1 MLRYIILMIIFK
13 PGYGNENVAIPWY
26 ASARNF
32 STCRLRGS
40 GARMAAAGKPPD
52 NLCLPADAE
61 NFAALREQDGVPRG
75 LAQVDDG
82 LQRQRGRGHGE
93 SRLEVSEVGFV
104 PDMTKRVRNAV
115 EVQTKNLLRGIE
127 RQPAA
132 PAAIQ
137 PPRPH

>member
-40 GARMAAAGKPPD
+40 GARMAASGKRPD

-61 NFAALREQDGVPRG
+61 NFAALREHDGVPRG
-75 LAQVDDG
+75 LAQVDEG
-82 LQRQRGRGHGE
+82 LQPQRGRGHGAA
-93 SRLEVSEVGFV
+93 RPGGARVGVV
-104 PDMTKRVRNAV
+104 PDMTKSGR
-115 EVQTKNLLRGIE
+115 TT
-127 RQPAA
+127 
-132 PAAIQ
+132 
-137 PPRPH
+137 PHLHYATP

>member
-13 PGYGNENVAIPWY
+13 PAYGNENVAIPWY

-40 GARMAAAGKPPD
+40 GARMAAAGKRPD

-61 NFAALREQDGVPRG
+61 NFAALREQDGVPPG

-93 SRLEVSEVGFV
+93 SRLEGSEGGFV
-104 PDMTKRVRNAV
+104 PDITKRLRNPGDGPTAR
-115 EVQTKNLLRGIE
+115 L
-127 RQPAA
+127 
-132 PAAIQ
+132 
-137 PPRPH
+137 